1 MTCSVRHSRAPIF
14 FFQAENDLSGA
25 IKEAGKEL
33 ELKIYPLYGKS
44 VQDGH
49 TFGCFGGSIWAD
61 DVFCF
66 LAKHCGK

>member
-1 MTCSVRHSRAPIF
+1 M
-14 FFQAENDLSGA
+14 
-25 IKEAGKEL
+25 KEAGKEF

-49 TFGCFGGSIWAD
+49 TFGCFGGFIWAD

-66 LAKHCGK
+66 LEKHCGK